1 MANIPINAGETY
13 FFGRSQ
19 GNTII
24 IDSTDHSHAEKKY
37 GNQVEIRYGTT
48 NQLTISGSSNV
59 TMTMQQ
65 SSTTGG
71 TGIHTIDMN
80 GRSQNFINMGL
91 NGSAGTLNDNRISF
105 FGYNAGNKTWALG
118 QDMSDGGNFKL
129 YRGSGLGT
137 TTSVTGFNID
147 YGTMLFEIYNGLTV
161 NGTMTADDKFV
172 ALGGNSYTGL
182 NVPANHGVSDN
193 TSNSYCF
200 RIYHDGNNSDRYGM
214 EIIYGTDGAHSGTNY
229 AIGFKNGDN
238 SIFLGSINS
247 TGTTVSY
254 SPFTGT
260 HQGYIL
266 ESDDPASAVIQTG
279 TSSTP
284 FYPAGSI
291 IVNTKTVLPSGSF
304 QPDHYIVT
312 SSAFQ
317 DKRVFGVYWSAHSLP
332 DLIHQHSIAALGDGM
347 ILVCDENGNIE
358 SGDYITTASGSGGHG
373 CKQNDDLLHNYT
385 VAKACEDVDW
395 ATEPSTKKLI
405 SCTYHCG

>member
-1 MANIPINAGETY
+1 MANIAINPGETY

-24 IDSTDHSHAEKKY
+24 IDSTDHSHAIKKF
-37 GNQVEIRYGTT
+37 GNKVEITSAT
-48 NQLTISGSSNV
+48 NQLTLSGSSNV
-59 TMTMQQ
+59 YLQMQQ
-65 SSTTGG
+65 SSTTAG
-71 TGIHTIDMN
+71 TGTHLIDMN
-80 GRSQNFINMGL
+80 GRAANQINMGL
-91 NGSAGTLNDNRISF
+91 TGTSGTTSDNRITF
-105 FGYNAGNKTWALG
+105 FGYNAGSKTWALG

-129 YRGSGLGT
+129 YRSSGLGT
-137 TTSVTGFNID
+137 STSITGFNID
-147 YGTMLFEIYNGLTV
+147 YTSMLFEIYNGLTV

-172 ALGGNSYTGL
+172 ALGGLAYSGL
-182 NVPANHGVSDN
+182 AIPANHGVADN
-193 TSNSYCF
+193 TAGTYCF
-200 RIYHDGNNSDRYGM
+200 RVFHDGNNSDRYGM
-214 EIIYGTDGAHSGTNY
+214 EIIYGTDGAHGGTNY

-238 SIFLGSINS
+238 SIFLGGITS

-254 SPFTGT
+254 NAFTGT
-260 HQGYIL
+260 HHGYIL
-266 ESDDPASAVIQTG
+266 ESDDPTSAVIQTG

-291 IVNTKTVLPSGSF
+291 IVNTKSVLPSGSF
-304 QPDHYIVT
+304 QPDNYIVT

-332 DLIHQHSIAALGDGM
+332 DLIHQHSIAAVGDGM